1 MSAGTTLADMKPYS
15 ELTDRG
21 RAGRAR
27 RMVAAALFDYGL
39 EGSRIRFLAAE
50 WNLLFRI
57 DTPDGRRFAM
67 RVSDPQEHR
76 PSHTATEVEWLLALG
91 GATNL
96 HLVQPVKRLDG
107 AYLSTAQTPGIPGPR
122 SLVLFSWVP
131 GVPLERR
138 LSTDA
143 YARFGAAAAVLHQHG
158 TPVPRRRDLIAWD
171 RVFYWPEQLVIYDP
185 AYARHFPPER
195 MRVVRRAEE
204 RVAAELARLPQENPG
219 PQLIHGDLHFWN
231 VHIHRGDIW
240 LFDFEDVMAG
250 YPVQDVAITL
260 FYGRDRADYAELTQA
275 FRRGY
280 TTVAPWPARSE
291 RQLRTL
297 MAGRTLTF
305 MNYMA
310 RVAADP
316 EPYLAKTTTRLESFL
331 KLF

>member
-1 MSAGTTLADMKPYS
+1 MCAGTTLAGMKPYS

-27 RMVAAALFDYGL
+27 QLVVATLADYGL
-39 EGSRIRFLAAE
+39 QGSRVRFLAAD

-57 DTPDGRRFAM
+57 DALDGRRFAM
-67 RVSDPQEHR
+67 RVSDPEEH
-76 PSHTATEVEWLLALG
+76 PPAHTTTEVEWLLALG
-91 GATNL
+91 GATDL
-96 HLVQPVKRLDG
+96 HLVQPVRRRDG
-107 AYLSTAQTPGIPGPR
+107 AYLATVETPGIPGPR
-122 SLVLFSWVP
+122 SLVLFTWVP

-143 YARFGAAAAVLHQHG
+143 YARFGTAAAVLHQHG
-158 TPVPRRRDLIAWD
+158 TPIPHGRDLMTWD
-171 RVFYWPEQLVIYDP
+171 RVFYWPEKLVIFDT
-185 AYARHFPPER
+185 AYARNFPPER
-195 MRVVRRAEE
+195 MRIVRRAEE
-204 RVAAELARLPQENPG
+204 LVAAELARLPLENPA

-231 VHIHRGDIW
+231 AHIHRGNIW

-250 YPVQDVAITL
+250 YPVQDIAITL
-260 FYGRDRADYAELTQA
+260 FYGRDRADYVELARA

-280 TTVAPWPARSE
+280 TAVAPWPARSE
-291 RQLRTL
+291 RQLRSL

-316 EPYLAKTTTRLESFL
+316 EPFLAKTTARLESYL
-331 KLF
+331 ELF